1 MLIYKYGKI
10 MHVNTNYLILDH
22 NGEGELIYVPNI
34 ERFKKDEVRKI
45 FISHIQNEY
54 NNTTY
59 GFDNFKE
66 LVIFEDLIS
75 LQGIGPKIAI
85 SILNEGWEKIIAM
98 VANEDKEALQE
109 INYVSGKIA
118 NNIIFNFK
126 DKYAKFL
133 EKLEGFETYKM
144 KKVTNNFVTQ
154 FEDTMKM
161 LGFKNP
167 QIQYALDKMEI
178 NENIEKCVE
187 HAIKL
192 ISQNQNEIRI

>member
-1 MLIYKYGKI
+1 
-10 MHVNTNYLILDH
+10 
-22 NGEGELIYVPNI
+22 
-34 ERFKKDEVRKI
+34 
-45 FISHIQNEY
+45 
-54 NNTTY
+54 
-59 GFDNFKE
+59 
-66 LVIFEDLIS
+66 
-75 LQGIGPKIAI
+75 
-85 SILNEGWEKIIAM
+85 M

-144 KKVTNNFVTQ
+144 KKATNNFVTQ

-187 HAIKL
+187 DAIKL

>member
-45 FISHIQNEY
+45 FISHIQSEY

-187 HAIKL
+187 DAIKL

>member
-45 FISHIQNEY
+45 FILHIQNEY

-187 HAIKL
+187 DAIKL

>member
-10 MHVNTNYLILDH
+10 MHVNTNYLIL
-22 NGEGELIYVPNI
+22 
-34 ERFKKDEVRKI
+34 ERFKKDEVRKL

-187 HAIKL
+187 DAIKL